1 MAAGAGI
8 SSAAGPVANAAVRN
22 QREPQDISKI
32 VIEQGPRNSVQARG
46 RNYGSYYRMIWS

>member
-8 SSAAGPVANAAVRN
+8 SSVAGPVANAAVRN
-22 QREPQDISKI
+22 ERDPRDISKI

-46 RNYGSYYRMIWS
+46 RNCESYYRMIWP

>member
-8 SSAAGPVANAAVRN
+8 SSAAGPVAHAAVRN